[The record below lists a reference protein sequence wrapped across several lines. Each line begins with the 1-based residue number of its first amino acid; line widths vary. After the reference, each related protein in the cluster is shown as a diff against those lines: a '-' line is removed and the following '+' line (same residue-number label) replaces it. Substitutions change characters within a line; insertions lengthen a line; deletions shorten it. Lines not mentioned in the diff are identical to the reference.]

1 MTMTDREQRALE
13 FLKGRFSA
21 CQRFKEHPAD
31 GAYRLEH
38 SVRAGCAGK
47 SPRRQVWTRRRLAS
61 PDCFT
66 TRPMGW
72 MSRQTMTGT
81 TTAETAPES
90 PGHF

>member
-38 SVRAGCAGK
+38 SVRVGGLC
-47 SPRRQVWTRRRLAS
+47 RQIAQAS
-61 PDCFT
+61 VHSIACLMFYNPA
-66 TRPMGW
+66 
-72 MSRQTMTGT
+72 QT
-81 TTAETAPES
+81 
-90 PGHF
+90 

>member
-38 SVRAGCAGK
+38 SVRAGGLC
-47 SPRRQVWTRRRLAS
+47 R
-61 PDCFT
+61 
-66 TRPMGW
+66 
-72 MSRQTMTGT
+72 
-81 TTAETAPES
+81 
-90 PGHF
+90 